1 MDNQKNE
8 ERQKFIEKYNYK
20 LDTQPQNLRNNPWKT
35 ILIYI
40 LFGFSWILFSDK
52 ILGVLVPDPDQFASF
67 QTYKGWFYVLLTSV
81 LLYLIIRMDNRTVY
95 SLTKSISQKNQEL
108 IGFSEEMIAIEEE
121 LKDNLEAL
129 NLSMKAVEAHQKYIE
144 DIFNNANTIILIWTQ
159 EGIVLDVNQYFL
171 ELTHFEKKDVIGMKW
186 LDLVNVDD
194 SFKLDKH
201 VNSLKNPSKKSNSEF
216 AINTKEQGEKII
228 LWSDKMLKDP
238 VSGKEYIVSFGI
250 DITTEKER
258 EREIHELAFSDKLTG
273 LKNRTVFEQEMTNWI
288 DEKQPL
294 TIFYIDFDNFKNLN
308 EVLGH
313 AYGDEFLKS
322 YAMTITN
329 KFNSAHVYRWSGDEF
344 VFVQESD
351 DEKFAIDIVDQLM
364 KVTRQKWTISDIE
377 YYPAISVG
385 VTQYPKD
392 GDDFSELLK
401 NAEMALYKAKEAGK
415 QQCKF
420 YEHSF
425 QSDVQKLI
433 KVESIINKTL
443 QAKEFELHYQ
453 PVFDLKLRDISGFE
467 ALLRWKSSEQTVS
480 TGELISV
487 AEKTGQIIDIDR
499 WVIDEAFRFLKANLA
514 HTSLVLAVNLSA
526 KSLMSTK
533 LVSYIEGLIETYK
546 IMPSQIEF
554 EVTEHSLIENF
565 DLSLKVINEL
575 KELGFKIALDDFG
588 TQFSSLNYLS
598 KIPFN
603 SLKIDKSY
611 IDRVN
616 LPGKDQVIVEQIIQ
630 LASKLGLK
638 TVAEGIEEENQA
650 VTLESLGCNCGQG
663 YHLARPMS
671 AEMVLKL
678 LI

>member
-20 LDTQPQNLRNNPWKT
+20 LDNQPQNLRNNPWKT

-52 ILGVLVPDPDQFASF
+52 ILGVLVPDPDKFASF

-95 SLTKSISQKNQEL
+95 TLTKSISQKNQEL

-144 DIFNNANTIILIWTQ
+144 DIFNYANTIMLIWTQ

-186 LDLVNVDD
+186 LDLVNVDIG
-194 SFKLDKH
+194 FKLDNH
-201 VNSLKNPSKKSNSEF
+201 VNSIKNPSKKSNSEF

-288 DEKQPL
+288 DKKQPL

-322 YAMTITN
+322 YAMTITD
-329 KFNSAHVYRWSGDEF
+329 KFSSAHVYRWSGDEF

-351 DEKFAIDIVDQLM
+351 DEKYAIDIVDQLM

-650 VTLESLGCNCGQG
+650 VILENLGCNSGQG

-671 AEMVLKL
+671 AEMALKL
-678 LI
+678 LD

>member
-1 MDNQKNE
+1 MDKQKNE

-20 LDTQPQNLRNNPWKT
+20 LDNQPQNLRNNPWKT

-52 ILGVLVPDPDQFASF
+52 ILGVLVPDPDKFASF

-95 SLTKSISQKNQEL
+95 TLTKSISQKNQEL

-144 DIFNNANTIILIWTQ
+144 DIFNYANTIMLIWTQ
-159 EGIVLDVNQYFL
+159 EGIILDVNQYFL

-186 LDLVNVDD
+186 LDLVNVDIG
-194 SFKLDKH
+194 FKLDNH
-201 VNSLKNPSKKSNSEF
+201 VNSIKNPSKKSNSEF

-288 DEKQPL
+288 DKKQPL

-313 AYGDEFLKS
+313 AYGDEFLKR
-322 YAMTITN
+322 YAMTITD
-329 KFNSAHVYRWSGDEF
+329 KFSSAHVYRWSGDEF
-344 VFVQESD
+344 VFVQKSD
-351 DEKFAIDIVDQLM
+351 DEKYAIDIVDQLM

-420 YEHSF
+420 YEHSY

-433 KVESIINKTL
+433 AVESTINKTL

-453 PVFDLKLRDISGFE
+453 PVFDLGLRNITGFE

-533 LVSYIEGLIETYK
+533 LVGYIEALIEKYK
-546 IMPSQIEF
+546 IDPSQIEF

-575 KELGFKIALDDFG
+575 KDLGFKIALDDFG

-616 LPGKDQVIVEQIIQ
+616 LPGKDQMIVEQIIQ

-650 VTLESLGCNCGQG
+650 VTLERLGCNSGQG

-671 AEMVLKL
+671 AEMALKL
-678 LI
+678 LM